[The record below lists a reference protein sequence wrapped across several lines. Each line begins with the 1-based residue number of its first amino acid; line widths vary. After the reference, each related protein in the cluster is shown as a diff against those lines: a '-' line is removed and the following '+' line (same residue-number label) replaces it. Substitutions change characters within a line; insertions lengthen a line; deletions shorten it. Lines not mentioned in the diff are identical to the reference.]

1 MPERKSDRARKVVDY
16 GKFGGGD
23 SDDDFD
29 DDFKECTP
37 PVAKKPKI
45 AIKENKQKSTDK
57 IPKNK
62 SRKSVEEKIYER
74 ELQAALELSMSQS
87 DQSQGCGTH
96 DKGTADNSLSD
107 DLPPVLDQEA
117 TSPVIPP
124 LGNIE
129 KDPPPVTPRLQPAN
143 QHDSDDDIQ
152 VIETGI
158 EAVPSSSR
166 KRSTKAR
173 KYVDSDS
180 DEGEDSDYEAED
192 ALQDEE
198 DDDSDKDYNGDGS
211 DSDFGSKKK
220 KANVK
225 GKQTKSAPQKDK
237 SVNKKQQNAG
247 KSAKQ
252 PSSSSKSKSLVP
264 KSSKVE
270 ASSPLA
276 TSSPLVSRTPTSCRT
291 STPTTTVRLQ
301 QTWKPPG
308 AATANSSPS
317 VGSIKSQTS
326 VGKSPGLE
334 GVHIKLPCLGGV
346 NIKSPSSGL
355 RLGLSRNMKSKPLH
369 PNLKIAN

>member
-1 MPERKSDRARKVVDY
+1 
-16 GKFGGGD
+16 
-23 SDDDFD
+23 
-29 DDFKECTP
+29 
-37 PVAKKPKI
+37 
-45 AIKENKQKSTDK
+45 
-57 IPKNK
+57 
-62 SRKSVEEKIYER
+62 
-74 ELQAALELSMSQS
+74 MSQS

-180 DEGEDSDYEAED
+180 DEGEDFEIDLKKFLQSPLKTKSLTDPKSKTRKHDNDSDYEAED